1 MHGNPAL
8 WAVCTEK
15 LESPRVLSHAGRVS
29 ATAPMSTNES
39 HDIKAADSIKGRP
52 GWYLGT
58 DGLGREHHY
67 EVGVKAVHVDGEGR
81 IEAPADADL
90 IDWALHVID
99 VTDAYWQEIKVDP
112 PACHW
117 LTGAKEVGER

>member
-1 MHGNPAL
+1 
-8 WAVCTEK
+8 
-15 LESPRVLSHAGRVS
+15 
-29 ATAPMSTNES
+29 MSTNTTD
-39 HDIKAADSIKGRP
+39 DIKAADSIEGRP

-67 EVGVKAVHVDGEGR
+67 EVGAIAVHVDGEGR
-81 IEAPADADL
+81 IPVPERIDL

-99 VTDAYWQEIKVDP
+99 VTDRHWQDITVDP

-117 LTGAKEVGER
+117 LTGEKEVGEQ